1 MDSILLSLFERLL
14 DDECKRQQVPM
25 DTAEAAQVLL
35 PRFKEVVMQ
44 EAYEAV
50 AMVAD
55 ARDSLPSWES
65 PTGDVPSMSELRG
78 NCR

>member
-14 DDECKRQQVPM
+14 DEESKRQQVPL
-25 DTAEAAQVLL
+25 DTAVAAQEWL

-50 AMVAD
+50 ATVAE
-55 ARDSLPSWES
+55 ARESLPSWES
-65 PTGDVPSMSELRG
+65 PNGDVPSMAELRG
-78 NCR
+78 QCR

>member
-1 MDSILLSLFERLL
+1 MDPILLSLFERLL
-14 DDECKRQQVPM
+14 DEESKRQQVPL
-25 DTAEAAQVLL
+25 DTAEAAQEWL

-50 AMVAD
+50 AMMAE
-55 ARDSLPSWES
+55 ARESLPSWES